1 MLHLG
6 GGHGG
11 SARRGGTLDEDIEVN
26 TSASGSGVLDSPLR
40 RTMSIA
46 GRAAGGRVAFTTLL
60 HSWVSRKFAVGCAIL
75 FPVAVTVWI
84 TWWFLEFFDSIFS
97 PIYFSLFGI
106 HVFGLGFITS
116 MLFIL
121 GTGVFFSSW
130 LGNALLGIG
139 ELIIHRMPLIKNIYS
154 ASKQVS
160 AALNPENESARAF
173 QECCLIRHPR
183 HGEYA
188 FAFVTGKTTLQV
200 GSTDLHLLSVYV
212 PTNHVYIG
220 DIFMMEEKDV
230 IHTQLSVREGL
241 ELVVSVG
248 MGLPEAL
255 VAKKVSKH
263 LEHAV
268 TQRA

>member
-1 MLHLG
+1 
-6 GGHGG
+6 
-11 SARRGGTLDEDIEVN
+11 
-26 TSASGSGVLDSPLR
+26 
-40 RTMSIA
+40 
-46 GRAAGGRVAFTTLL
+46 
-60 HSWVSRKFAVGCAIL
+60 
-75 FPVAVTVWI
+75 
-84 TWWFLEFFDSIFS
+84 
-97 PIYFSLFGI
+97 
-106 HVFGLGFITS
+106 
-116 MLFIL
+116 
-121 GTGVFFSSW
+121 
-130 LGNALLGIG
+130 
-139 ELIIHRMPLIKNIYS
+139 MPLIKNIYS
-154 ASKQVS
+154 ASKQVRRAEGRVLLVASHPNPPFPSPLKCFQKRLVGGDQFLAHSPLLTPTHTSHSRVSAVLNLPVLLSHLAFSGSRLSPQHLPPTHPTPWCSNTFTDPPTPHLYVPSPPTHPHHTFVLQHLFQPAHTTPSVRQVS